1 MLWTKGAHQSGN
13 FQTFDHS
20 HENLTKFLK
29 LFFIP
34 RVTFP
39 LNFASSFSVMTQSSF
54 EIFWLEHYMRL
65 TENVHQCTIF
75 QTFLM
80 PFLKPQGQGLTR
92 ALKNLKSFY
101 FNGLLL
107 TKVYSV
113 SAKKV
118 QRSYV

>member
-54 EIFWLEHYMRL
+54 EVFWLEHYMRL

-75 QTFLM
+75 QTFSALM
-80 PFLKPQGQGLTR
+80 KVHPIPHALFETTRSGFDPSTQKPQ
-92 ALKNLKSFY
+92 KF
-101 FNGLLL
+101 LL
-107 TKVYSV
+107 
-113 SAKKV
+113 
-118 QRSYV
+118 